1 MRSLRRLATCCR
13 ELARV
18 GEGLPR
24 NCVAHALP
32 RGSVLSR
39 VLAPVLRAQL
49 EPDVVSTVPPPLSCS
64 TSLLQAL
71 EVRPRLKQ
79 VRPPFVFRRYAACA
93 VMRERRPMSFLADF
107 VVERRLSTILAS
119 AI

>member
-1 MRSLRRLATCCR
+1 VHSRDFLTPPPMRSLRRLATCCP

-24 NCVAHALP
+24 NCAAPALP

-39 VLAPVLRAQL
+39 ILAPVLRAQL
-49 EPDVVSTVPPPLSCS
+49 EPDIVSTVPPPLSCS

-79 VRPPFVFRRYAACA
+79 VRPLPCFPPLCCV
-93 VMRERRPMSFLADF
+93 
-107 VVERRLSTILAS
+107 S
-119 AI
+119 ALPRVRA